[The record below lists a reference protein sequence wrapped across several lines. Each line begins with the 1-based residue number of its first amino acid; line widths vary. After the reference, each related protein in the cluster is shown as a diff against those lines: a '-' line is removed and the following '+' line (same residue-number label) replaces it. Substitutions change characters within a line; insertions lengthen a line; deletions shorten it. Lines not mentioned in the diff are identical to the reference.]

1 MVEEEDGLVLFG
13 GEHSIEVGRGHG
25 FAAELVGILA
35 IGRVGSERGRSAK
48 GMAVRLRS
56 PHGGVEAGGRVR
68 GGGSGC
74 ECCECRGCVLT
85 RVWNS
90 EGRRRRR

>member
-1 MVEEEDGLVLFG
+1 MKEDDGLVLFG
-13 GEHSIEVGRGHG
+13 GEHSIEAGRGHG
-25 FAAELVGILA
+25 FAGELAGILA
-35 IGRVGSERGRSAK
+35 IGRAGSERGRSAK

-56 PHGGVEAGGRVR
+56 PHGGVEAVGRVR
-68 GGGSGC
+68 DRGSGC

-85 RVWNS
+85 RILNS